1 MLTHDDMQKLIEIS
15 GDSEELIHEVSKL
28 SESDAK
34 LALVMAMLSW
44 HKGNEVNREILKNHM
59 KNE

>member
-1 MLTHDDMQKLIEIS
+1 MLTYDDMQKLIEIS

-34 LALVMAMLSW
+34 LALVMAMLS
-44 HKGNEVNREILKNHM
+44 
-59 KNE
+59 